1 MRRTFFKAM
10 ALVALLGAGVE
21 PALADEPTPAQREEA
36 DRHFARGK
44 ELFAEERYLEAVEEF
59 DKANEIAPHPVVM
72 ANIGTCYERAGKVMK
87 ALESYRAVI
96 ADPQTGDEQADEM
109 WDRIDA
115 LEARLGTIDI
125 NCPVLGCRVI
135 VDGEDRGPAPLTLRV
150 LPGRH
155 TVEGDQAGE
164 NLLPREVTV
173 VQGEVTR
180 VELERAPRQA
190 EQAAPQQPQ
199 PDVQQEDQDG
209 GGAKLGAPFWVA
221 AGVSAAGGIGI
232 IVAGSKTLEASD
244 EYESSDRQDDAA
256 KRSGLKSRLATN
268 VMIGITAAAGATAA
282 ALAIWD
288 LAFAAEEQPEAE
300 GGQAGA
306 RASVAP
312 LPGGGLQLGVTGEF

>member
-1 MRRTFFKAM
+1 MRRIFFKAM
-10 ALVALLGAGVE
+10 ALVALLGASAE
-21 PALADEPTPAQREEA
+21 PALADEPTPVQREEA

-72 ANIGTCYERAGKVMK
+72 ANIGICYERAGKVMK

-96 ADPQTGDEQADEM
+96 ADPQTGDEQTDEI

-125 NCPVLGCRVI
+125 NCPVLGCRVV

-150 LPGRH
+150 LPGTH
-155 TVEGDQAGE
+155 KVEGEQAGE
-164 NLLPREVTV
+164 NLLPQEITV
-173 VQGEVTR
+173 SQGEVTR
-180 VELERAPRQA
+180 VELERAPQQA
-190 EQAAPQQPQ
+190 EQVVPDQPQ
-199 PDVQQEDQDG
+199 PDAQEDQDD
-209 GGAKLGAPFWVA
+209 GGAKLGAPFWIA
-221 AGVSAAGGIGI
+221 AGVTAAGGIGI

-244 EYESSDRQDDAA
+244 EYESSDRQDDEA
-256 KRSGLKSRLATN
+256 KRSGLKSKLATN

-288 LAFAAEEQPEAE
+288 LAFAEEEQPKADQEQVE
-300 GGQAGA
+300 A
-306 RASVAP
+306 RAGVAP